1 MRVFL
6 LIAATAFGVTSG
18 ARLVTPALRSTTTT
32 TTTTTITRAE
42 AVPNVDVAQLLA
54 LRGGASPIVNVL
66 SYGLGGITLAA
77 AAVRAAIACASACEP
92 PLICVDPASHRLRA
106 CAL

>member
-18 ARLVTPALRSTTTT
+18 ARLVTPALRSTTT

-106 CAL
+106 YAL

>member
-18 ARLVTPALRSTTTT
+18 ARLVTPALRSTTT